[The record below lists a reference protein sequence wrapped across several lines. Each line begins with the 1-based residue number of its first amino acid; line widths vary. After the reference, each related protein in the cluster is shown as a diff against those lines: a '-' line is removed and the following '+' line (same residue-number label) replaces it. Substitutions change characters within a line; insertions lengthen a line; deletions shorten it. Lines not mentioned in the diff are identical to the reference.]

1 MFYLADLKQ
10 SKENKTKDTLKTVGG
25 LYLGQQTIRSGLP
38 RALGVR
44 LESHSTS
51 KKRAREILK
60 NGGFLEPSRGG
71 TGASKMA
78 DNWVENSKGRVYIT
92 GKNSKGVPSQ
102 VGLPKFLDNPFFDR
116 FQASVQRKAYRAN
129 AGTEN
134 LNLGNFLGGATGTR
148 GRTLYLGGS
157 DKYFNSNFQPAPD
170 DYALITNQKVKVFGN
185 RASAT
190 VDAIKRE
197 GLVNLIKDN
206 PKRVLSGLGILG
218 VGGYSTYKLLKR
230 KTRSDKGKNRGKYKR

>member
-1 MFYLADLKQ
+1 MLYLADFKQ
-10 SKENKTKDTLKTVGG
+10 KKENKTKDNLKTVGG
-25 LYLGQQTIRSGLP
+25 IYLGQQTIRSGLP

-60 NGGFLEPSRGG
+60 NGGFLDPSRGG

-78 DNWVENSKGRVYIT
+78 DNWIEDAKGRIYIT
-92 GKNSKGVPSQ
+92 GKHSTGVPPQ
-102 VGLPKFLDNPFFDR
+102 VGLPKFLDNPIFDR
-116 FQASVQRKAYRAN
+116 FQTSVQRKAYRAN
-129 AGTEN
+129 AGTEK
-134 LNLGNFLGGATGTR
+134 LNLGTFLGGATGTR
-148 GRTLYLGGS
+148 GRTLYVGGS

-170 DYALITNQKVKVFGN
+170 DYALITNQKVKVSGN
-185 RASAT
+185 RVGAS

-197 GLVNLIKDN
+197 GLGNLIKDN

-218 VGGYSTYKLLKR
+218 AGGYGTYKLLSR
-230 KTRSDKGKNRGKYKR
+230 KTRSDKGKSRRRYSR